1 MDRWYERP
9 VWSMTGSDK
18 LTALDT
24 LQADLTR
31 LSTRRLELLA
41 ALDTDGYATE
51 IGARDT
57 VNLIAIRHRLDPTDV
72 RRDLKLAHALPKY
85 PAVSTALHTDP
96 TTTPTDAES
105 PAPAEETAANA
116 ETATDAE
123 AEAERAGQAAADA
136 IGVADVDGAADAE
149 RDGPSVLHPGQAAV
163 IVDALEKIPSSA
175 RVSAESL
182 RFAEE
187 QMVKAAQVLP
197 PGELRKLGREVRNRL
212 DTDGPEPAEK
222 RAAAN
227 ERLWLKRTDDGI
239 KFGGFLAGDNA
250 ELLQT
255 MVFANSK
262 PHKTPDGQR
271 DPRSRGK
278 LQADGFTDIL
288 HTAAATGVAPAHGGI
303 RPHITVTISLAD
315 LLAGT
320 GTGDLAHG
328 GTLSAAAIRRLAC
341 DAGIIPLVLGA
352 NSEPLDVGTEERFVN
367 RAMRRALN
375 ARDKGCVVC
384 GAPPAMCEA
393 HHIIHWAEGG
403 PTRVDN
409 LVLLCKA
416 HHIDVHHGH
425 WTIEMVNGRPVLSRP
440 DWATP
445 TPTRTPTS
453 PDPWAD
459 NPGRTPTAP
468 PDPWATSPSN
478 TPPAGSPAPA
488 SSGDSPETPPGA
500 GPPTP
505 EPAPETPPGAGP
517 PTPEPAPNTPPGA
530 RPITPEPW
538 PTTLDAG
545 AGTTAARSTGSAT
558 TPAGSSSRATTP
570 AAPAWARS
578 GRDPAD
584 YPDPRADE
592 PPTGATLRDAD
603 TTGLAREMA
612 AAKEHPVD
620 QTSGP
625 ADHAAWPT
633 GWSPTSTERAIT
645 PPGGATRRLGGF
657 AHPLGDSTGNLDIM
671 VDQLRREVADYPD
684 PWSDDPS
691 PQPTVPPTTASASP
705 PHPGQATPA
714 R

>member
-1 MDRWYERP
+1 MDRLDERP
-9 VWSMTGSDK
+9 AWSMTGSDK
-18 LTALDT
+18 LTALDE

-51 IGARDT
+51 LGARDT
-57 VNLIAIRHRLDPTDV
+57 VTLIAIRHRLDPTEV

-85 PAVSTALHTDP
+85 TAVSAALHTDP
-96 TTTPTDAES
+96 TPPDAET
-105 PAPAEETAANA
+105 PAPAEETAADVTANA
-116 ETATDAE
+116 TSGETSAHAEATADADRDGQTAATDAG
-123 AEAERAGQAAADA
+123 ANTAAGADA
-136 IGVADVDGAADAE
+136 AEQTEHADAAEQTEHADGAE
-149 RDGPSVLHPGQAAV
+149 LDGEPAAGPLVLHPGQAAV
-163 IVDALEKIPSSA
+163 IVDALDKIPSSA

-278 LQADGFTDIL
+278 LQADGLTDIL
-288 HTAAATGVAPAHGGI
+288 HTAAATGAAPAHGGI
-303 RPHITVTISLAD
+303 KPHITVTISLAD

-393 HHIIHWAEGG
+393 HHLVHWANGG

-416 HHIDVHHGH
+416 HHIEIHHGH

-445 TPTRTPTS
+445 TRSRTPAAPPDPRTTS
-453 PDPWAD
+453 PSD
-459 NPGRTPTAP
+459 AP
-468 PDPWATSPSN
+468 PDPWNTSPSDVPPGS
-478 TPPAGSPAPA
+478 PPAPGPGGGSPA
-488 SSGDSPETPPGA
+488 
-500 GPPTP
+500 
-505 EPAPETPPGAGP
+505 PAPETPPGVRPTTTEPGP
-517 PTPEPAPNTPPGA
+517 TKPAPGPIAPTTPDTSPIPAAACHTGPVPSGDGPIDDAAQPKRGYADPPG
-530 RPITPEPW
+530 
-538 PTTLDAG
+538 
-545 AGTTAARSTGSAT
+545 
-558 TPAGSSSRATTP
+558 RATRP
-570 AAPAWARS
+570 
-578 GRDPAD
+578 
-584 YPDPRADE
+584 
-592 PPTGATLRDAD
+592 
-603 TTGLAREMA
+603 
-612 AAKEHPVD
+612 
-620 QTSGP
+620 
-625 ADHAAWPT
+625 
-633 GWSPTSTERAIT
+633 
-645 PPGGATRRLGGF
+645 LGGF
-657 AHPLGDSTGNLDIM
+657 AHPLGNTARPYRNPAADEFHRNLTG
-671 VDQLRREVADYPD
+671 YPD
-684 PWSDDPS
+684 PWADGP
-691 PQPTVPPTTASASP
+691 
-705 PHPGQATPA
+705 
-714 R
+714 

>member
-9 VWSMTGSDK
+9 AWSMTGSEK
-18 LTALDT
+18 LLALDT

-51 IGARDT
+51 LGARDT
-57 VNLIAIRHRLDPTDV
+57 VDLIAIRHRLDPTEV
-72 RRDLKLAHALPKY
+72 RRDLKLAHNLPKY
-85 PAVSTALHTDP
+85 SAVNAALHADP
-96 TTTPTDAES
+96 TTTDDDDDHPAPDTAAEPPPATQPAADTDNPTD
-105 PAPAEETAANA
+105 T
-116 ETATDAE
+116 
-123 AEAERAGQAAADA
+123 
-136 IGVADVDGAADAE
+136 DGAEPDGDQEHDGEPAAE
-149 RDGPSVLHPGQAAV
+149 PLVLHLGQAAV
-163 IVDALEKIPSSA
+163 IVDALDKIPSSA

-278 LQADGFTDIL
+278 LQADGLTDIL
-288 HTAAATGVAPAHGGI
+288 HTAAATGAAPAHGGI
-303 RPHITVTISLAD
+303 KPHITVTISLAD
-315 LLAGT
+315 LLAAT

-375 ARDKGCVVC
+375 ARDKGCIVC

-393 HHIIHWAEGG
+393 HHIVHWANGG
-403 PTRVDN
+403 PTTVEN
-409 LVLLCKA
+409 LVLLCKR

-425 WTIEMVNGRPVLSRP
+425 WTITMHNGQPQLSRP
-440 DWATP
+440 GWATP
-445 TPTRTPTS
+445 TPTHTPTPTRSPSPTRTPA
-453 PDPWAD
+453 P
-459 NPGRTPTAP
+459 P
-468 PDPWATSPSN
+468 PDPWTASPPDA
-478 TPPAGSPAPA
+478 PPAPRRRGGS
-488 SSGDSPETPPGA
+488 
-500 GPPTP
+500 P

-517 PTPEPAPNTPPGA
+517 TTPEP
-530 RPITPEPW
+530 R
-538 PTTLDAG
+538 PTTLEP
-545 AGTTAARSTGSAT
+545 RPT
-558 TPAGSSSRATTP
+558 TPWADEQTTP
-570 AAPAWARS
+570 TTQPDTHTTRPRPPGTGPTSPDPWPDNDSTAPATAGGTDHVIAR
-578 GRDPAD
+578 
-584 YPDPRADE
+584 
-592 PPTGATLRDAD
+592 
-603 TTGLAREMA
+603 
-612 AAKEHPVD
+612 
-620 QTSGP
+620 
-625 ADHAAWPT
+625 
-633 GWSPTSTERAIT
+633 
-645 PPGGATRRLGGF
+645 PPGRSAD
-657 AHPLGDSTGNLDIM
+657 PLGDSPHPLGGTARPLPIYE
-671 VDQLRREVADYPD
+671 QLRREFADSPD
-684 PWSDDPS
+684 PWADP
-691 PQPTVPPTTASASP
+691 PAPPPADWQPHAPGTNPRPTTT
-705 PHPGQATPA
+705 PG